1 MLRVEAAVSPG
12 RRVVYDTELGGV
24 RLRGGD
30 QMLVIFTGANRDGR
44 EFDNPDNMEVTRTPN
59 RHLSFGTGPHRCLGS
74 HLARV
79 VLRIAFEEL
88 LRRLPDIEPDPD
100 RSSISNTAQV
110 RGVLE
115 LGRFASPL
123 RRTQRNRPMRSNI
136 VLAEGT
142 HVGAVAFVRG
152 R

>member
-1 MLRVEAAVSPG
+1 
-12 RRVVYDTELGGV
+12 V

-30 QMLVIFTGANRDGR
+30 QMLVMLTGANRDGR

-115 LGRFASPL
+115 LHTRFTPEAP
-123 RRTQRNRPMRSNI
+123 T
-136 VLAEGT
+136 A
-142 HVGAVAFVRG
+142 
-152 R
+152 

>member
-1 MLRVEAAVSPG
+1 MSIVAFLPVAGSRTSAG
-12 RRVVYDTELGGV
+12 LIGMTMHHL
-24 RLRGGD
+24 L
-30 QMLVIFTGANRDGR
+30 
-44 EFDNPDNMEVTRTPN
+44 DNPDDMEVTRTPN

-115 LGRFASPL
+115 LHTRFTPEAP
-123 RRTQRNRPMRSNI
+123 T
-136 VLAEGT
+136 A
-142 HVGAVAFVRG
+142 
-152 R
+152 